1 MFGREIR
8 HSGWYPDY
16 VVRLYRTNYAGYN
29 DSLVHEKVVYPE
41 NTKVQK
47 LTGDL
52 EHFTYKSIHHYSVK
66 SAATPKPG
74 QINAKPKVKKRP
86 YGKVSVMPSG
96 ALSKCTF

>member
-1 MFGREIR
+1 MDVKSR

-52 EHFTYKSIHHYSVK
+52 EHFTYKSIHHYLVK
-66 SAATPKPG
+66 SAGYAKVG
-74 QINAKPKVKKRP
+74 LINAKPKGEKQH
-86 YGKVSVMPSG
+86 
-96 ALSKCTF
+96 